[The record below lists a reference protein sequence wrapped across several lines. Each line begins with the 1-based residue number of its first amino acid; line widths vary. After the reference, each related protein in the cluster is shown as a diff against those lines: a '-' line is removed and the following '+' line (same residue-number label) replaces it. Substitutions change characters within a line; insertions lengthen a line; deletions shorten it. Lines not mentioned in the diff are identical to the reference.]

1 MEPQQEK
8 TAYQPC
14 LWFLSEN
21 ILRKGK
27 NDTEA
32 DKKGEKC
39 EKQSCKSQEKKDV
52 VEVVQAIPLIFTDA
66 HGEELGESGYFPA
79 VHGEKQ
85 TKVDIH
91 PAARKGLH
99 TKAVGYFPKELW
111 PTENLHW
118 SRFFPD
124 GLQPMEGS
132 TSEQEKIVKKKE
144 WQNSYGLTINPCS
157 PFSAQLHFAGWVSR
171 GWTRLP
177 TTSRSLDLL

>member
-1 MEPQQEK
+1 MCGSSQK
-8 TAYQPC
+8 T
-14 LWFLSEN
+14 
-21 ILRKGK
+21 LRKGK

-52 VEVVQAIPLIFTDA
+52 VEVVQAIPLILFPEA

-85 TKVDIH
+85 TKADIH

-99 TKAVGYFPKELW
+99 TKPVGYFPKELW
-111 PTENLHW
+111 PTENLHFFLMDSSPW
-118 SRFFPD
+118 KDPHKSRK
-124 GLQPMEGS
+124 
-132 TSEQEKIVKKKE
+132 KIVKKKE
-144 WQNSYGLTINPCS
+144 WQNSYGFTINPCS
-157 PFSAQLHFAGWVSR
+157 PTSAQLRFAGWVSR

-177 TTSRSLDLL
+177 TTSPNLDLL

>member
-1 MEPQQEK
+1 MVCRCHVCEGISGDVLLTAHSSLFWTQLILAFFAMEPQEK
-8 TAYQPC
+8 TAYQPYV
-14 LWFLSEN
+14 WFLSEN

-52 VEVVQAIPLIFTDA
+52 VEVVQAIPLILFPEA

-85 TKVDIH
+85 TKADIH

-99 TKAVGYFPKELW
+99 TKPVGYFPKELW
-111 PTENLHW
+111 PTENLHFFLMDSSPW
-118 SRFFPD
+118 KDPHQSR
-124 GLQPMEGS
+124 
-132 TSEQEKIVKKKE
+132 KK
-144 WQNSYGLTINPCS
+144 L
-157 PFSAQLHFAGWVSR
+157 
-171 GWTRLP
+171 
-177 TTSRSLDLL
+177 